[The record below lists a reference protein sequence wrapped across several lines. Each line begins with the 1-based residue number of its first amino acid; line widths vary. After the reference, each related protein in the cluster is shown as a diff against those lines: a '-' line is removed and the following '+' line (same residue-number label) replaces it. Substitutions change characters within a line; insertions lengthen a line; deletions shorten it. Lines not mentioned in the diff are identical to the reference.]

1 MFKLIRKRLQ
11 NQKGF
16 TLAELMVVMVIIG
29 ILIGIAVPSY
39 NKVTATAEK
48 RACEANKRT
57 IKGAV
62 QAYMFENNGSIPLD
76 KIKNDNELEITELNN
91 DDFRSFFDG
100 EEVPQCPSVN
110 QQDDA
115 DQDNAY
121 KVKLDIDNKGVIKGV
136 IDVICDYHDVD
147 ENDDDDED

>member
-1 MFKLIRKRLQ
+1 MQ

-16 TLAELMVVMVIIG
+16 TLMELMVVMVIIG

-62 QAYMFENNGSIPLD
+62 QAYILENNGSIE
-76 KIKNDNELEITELNN
+76 NNELDIAEL
-91 DDFRSFFDG
+91 DSFFDG
-100 EEVPQCPSVN
+100 GEVPQMHFS
-110 QQDDA
+110 
-115 DQDNAY
+115 
-121 KVKLDIDNKGVIKGV
+121 
-136 IDVICDYHDVD
+136 
-147 ENDDDDED
+147 

>member
-16 TLAELMVVMVIIG
+16 TLMELMVVMVIIG

-39 NKVTATAEK
+39 NKVIATAEK

-62 QAYMFENNGSIPLD
+62 QAYILENNGSIPSGKIEDDELD
-76 KIKNDNELEITELNN
+76 IAELA
-91 DDFRSFFDG
+91 SFFDG
-100 EEVPQCPSVN
+100 GKVPQCPL
-110 QQDDA
+110 QDDA

-121 KVKLDIDNKGVIKGV
+121 TVKLLDIDNDGVIA
-136 IDVICDYHDVD
+136 ISVICDYHD
-147 ENDDDDED
+147 EEGQ

>member
-16 TLAELMVVMVIIG
+16 TLMELMVVMVIIG

-62 QAYMFENNGSIPLD
+62 QAYILENNGSIPSGIIND
-76 KIKNDNELEITELNN
+76 DNELEITELENF
-91 DDFRSFFDG
+91 DSFFDG
-100 EEVPQCPSVN
+100 GKVPQCPSVN
-110 QQDDA
+110 QQG
-115 DQDNAY
+115 NAAYKY
-121 KVKLDIDNKGVIKGV
+121 KVKLGIDNKGV
-136 IDVICDYHDVD
+136 IDVICGYHDA
-147 ENDDDDED
+147 EGPNDK